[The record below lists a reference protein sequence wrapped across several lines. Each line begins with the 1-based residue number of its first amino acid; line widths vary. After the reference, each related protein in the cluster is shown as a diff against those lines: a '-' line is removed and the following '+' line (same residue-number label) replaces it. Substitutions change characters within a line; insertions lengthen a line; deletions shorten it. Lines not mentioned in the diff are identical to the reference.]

1 VYNLQTV
8 DGWYSANG
16 IVSRNCRHSVS
27 AYQEGIT
34 RPMGDVADPE
44 GYADTQH
51 LRYLERQTRA
61 AKRVQAAAMPGD
73 PAAAQAAGVR
83 VRAYQ
88 AKIRAHV
95 ASTTAKRSPVRE
107 RLGAL

>member
-1 VYNLQTV
+1 MTAYPTL
-8 DGWYSANG
+8 DEARAAGLMHC
-16 IVSRNCRHSVS
+16 NCRHSVS

-44 GYADTQH
+44 GYADTQK

-61 AKRVQAAAMPGD
+61 AKRVQAAAMD
-73 PAAAQAAGVR
+73 DVASQAAGVR

-88 AKIRAHV
+88 AKIRDLV
-95 ASTTAKRSPVRE
+95 STTTAKRQPVRE

>member
-1 VYNLQTV
+1 MHC
-8 DGWYSANG
+8 
-16 IVSRNCRHSVS
+16 NCRHSVS
-27 AYQEGIT
+27 AYQEGFT
-34 RPMGDVADPE
+34 KPFGETADPK
-44 GYADTQH
+44 GYADTQR

-61 AKRVQAAAMPGD
+61 AKRVQAAAMD
-73 PAAAQAAGVR
+73 DVAAAAAGAR

-95 ASTTAKRSPVRE
+95 GGTTAKRQPTRE